1 MLFFWIIKSFLT
13 NDLDTTQLHHPGSK
27 QQLEEVWEKQDH
39 MEQQQFDPKAF
50 FMMHGE
56 WWLTTLLINRQLFV
70 TVTSPRDKGSVIRDL
85 EKCRQNGFKR
95 FQPKGVFHDAW

>member
-1 MLFFWIIKSFLT
+1 MLYLAADKADWLFQVIRYGLDFT
-13 NDLDTTQLHHPGSK
+13 NFKLHYYPYDYFSLKIWQNDVDEIQLHHPGSK

-56 WWLTTLLINRQLFV
+56 
-70 TVTSPRDKGSVIRDL
+70 
-85 EKCRQNGFKR
+85 C
-95 FQPKGVFHDAW
+95 

>member
-1 MLFFWIIKSFLT
+1 M
-13 NDLDTTQLHHPGSK
+13 QLHHPGSK

-56 WWLTTLLINRQLFV
+56 CWLTALLINRQLFV
-70 TVTSPRDKGSVIRDL
+70 TVASPRDKGSIVRDM
-85 EKCRQNGFKR
+85 EKRWQNGYKR